1 VATAPEA
8 GATSRDRGVRTAHR
22 ASGGA
27 NVFPRLYVALFDA
40 ARAGDLERARDL
52 QRRVTAVAE
61 RLYHVGKHPSA
72 TIKGIKCAL
81 SCLGLAG
88 DFMAEPF
95 HRFREPERQRIQ
107 EALEEL
113 RSAVVVDPASDAGR

>member
-1 VATAPEA
+1 MVPRRLGRFGSSYPLLA
-8 GATSRDRGVRTAHR
+8 GGHGGVP
-22 ASGGA
+22 GGA
-27 NVFPRLYVALFDA
+27 NVFPRLYVALFEA
-40 ARAGDLERARDL
+40 ARGGDLERARDL

-72 TIKGIKCAL
+72 TIKGIKCAV
-81 SCLGLAG
+81 SCLGLAS

-95 HRFREPERQRIQ
+95 HRFREPERQRIR

-113 RSAVVVDPASDAGR
+113 RPVVE